1 MIPYGKQEILQN
13 DIDQVI
19 EVLKSDFLTQGPQVT
34 KFENAVSNYCQ
45 AKFAIAVNSATSAL
59 HLACMSLNLNKG
71 DYLWTSPITFVAS
84 ANCALY
90 CGAEVDFVDINPKTF
105 NMCPLA
111 LEKKLI
117 EAEKLSK
124 LPKIV
129 IPVHMC
135 GQPCN
140 MKAIFELSKRYGF
153 KIIEDAS
160 HAIGA
165 SYLNNKIGSCEY
177 SDITVFSF
185 HPVKIITTGEGGVAV
200 TNHSELSERIKLLS
214 SHGIT
219 RDAKKMTHESEGQ
232 WYYQQIAL
240 GYNYRIT
247 DIQAALGS
255 SQIKRLDHYVKIRH
269 KLAKRYDE
277 LLENF
282 PLSTPYQD
290 KDAYSS
296 FHLYVIRLKDDS
308 KRTKVFDHLRKNN
321 IGVNIHYIPVHTQ
334 PFFRKENKKFKNL
347 TNAENYYEDAISL
360 PLYPSMTNDQ
370 QDKVVSVLEEAL
382 NI

>member
-1 MIPYGKQEILQN
+1 
-13 DIDQVI
+13 
-19 EVLKSDFLTQGPQVT
+19 
-34 KFENAVSNYCQ
+34 
-45 AKFAIAVNSATSAL
+45 
-59 HLACMSLNLNKG
+59 
-71 DYLWTSPITFVAS
+71 
-84 ANCALY
+84 
-90 CGAEVDFVDINPKTF
+90 
-105 NMCPLA
+105 
-111 LEKKLI
+111 
-117 EAEKLSK
+117 
-124 LPKIV
+124 
-129 IPVHMC
+129 
-135 GQPCN
+135 
-140 MKAIFELSKRYGF
+140 
-153 KIIEDAS
+153 
-160 HAIGA
+160 
-165 SYLNNKIGSCEY
+165 
-177 SDITVFSF
+177 
-185 HPVKIITTGEGGVAV
+185 
-200 TNHSELSERIKLLS
+200 
-214 SHGIT
+214 
-219 RDAKKMTHESEGQ
+219 MTHESEGQ